1 MCNEEKVEN
10 RICKIDENYDTSKI
24 PSKPLHLNSSIGIYD
39 IYDINEKDHL
49 VTVYIYVSFYW
60 IDPRLNVSNMT
71 TE

>member
-24 PSKPLHLNSSIGIYD
+24 PSKALHMNSSIGIYD

-49 VTVYIYVSFYW
+49 VTVYI
-60 IDPRLNVSNMT
+60 
-71 TE
+71 